1 MKTVL
6 VWLDGTQRRRVEDM
20 YRQTTNRVEAL
31 RCRIILLLA
40 QGLGVGAVV
49 ERTGCVRATV
59 YRTMYRWQDDGEAGL
74 LDGRK
79 TPGPRKVTAE
89 HREKLSSYV
98 GTNPR
103 DFGWERSAWTLELF
117 ALQLEQETGTRLSV
131 STVRSVLRQ
140 GAVRYSRPRPALRIP
155 VRGRR
160 QRLEFLADL
169 AARGHP
175 GEEVF
180 YADEADI
187 DLNPRIGATWMR
199 RGEQA
204 LVLTPGQNVKYY
216 IAAALN
222 ARTGTVVWVHG
233 PRKNSELFANLVH
246 AVHGRYKKCRRIHL
260 ILDNYVIHKS
270 RRTNDT
276 LDRLNGRVQLQFL
289 PPYSP
294 EANPIERLWK
304 QLHDNVTRN
313 HRFPEMESLWQATQQ
328 FMYRVQPFPGTNI
341 AQTQRAA

>member
-1 MKTVL
+1 
-6 VWLDGTQRRRVEDM
+6 M
-20 YRQTTNRVEAL
+20 YRGTANRIEAK
-31 RCRIILLLA
+31 RCRILLLLA
-40 QGLGVGAVV
+40 QGFGVSEVV
-49 ERTGCVRATV
+49 KRIGCARATV
-59 YRTMYRWQDDGEAGL
+59 YRTVYRWQDDGETGL
-74 LDGRK
+74 LDKRSA
-79 TPGPRKVTAE
+79 PAPRKVTAT
-89 HREKLSSYV
+89 HRKKLLSFV

-103 DFGWERSAWTLELF
+103 DFAWERSTWTLELF
-117 ALQLEQETGTRLSV
+117 ALQLEKETGMRLSV
-131 STVRSVLRQ
+131 STVRSVLRA
-140 GAVRYSRPRPALRIP
+140 GAVRHCRPRPALRIP

-160 QRLEFLADL
+160 KRLEFLGDL

-216 IAAALN
+216 VAAALN

-233 PRKNSELFANLVH
+233 PRKNSELFTNLLH
-246 AVHGRYKKCRRIHL
+246 AVHARYKQCRRIHL

-270 RRTNDT
+270 RRTIST
-276 LDRLNGRVQLQFL
+276 LESLNERIQLQFL

-313 HRFPEMESLWQATQQ
+313 HRFTDMKSLWRATQQ
-328 FMYRVQPFPGTNI
+328 FMQRVQPFPGTNA
-341 AQTQRAA
+341 AQAQRAA